1 MRKLFVILA
10 IASITNARKIN
21 FSEDISF
28 YNDSPYRKIDVGE
41 EITYVVKY
49 LFIPIGEIKL
59 KVTKFE
65 VTNTDTIY
73 TAMAYIDSYEGLPF
87 VNLHQIYETKFNS
100 RQIPIFFRGTIID
113 KDTTFTEYTFNYKS
127 KNIHIVKGSL
137 TKNKIWTDS
146 TANLDR
152 EYLDGLS
159 IFYYARMRT
168 GKKAT
173 YNTPVFINEK
183 GEKTTIR
190 CYDKPEPVEIDA
202 VDYKINCVYLDG
214 ETDFKG
220 IFGLTGY
227 FEGWFSNDNQAVPIY
242 AKMSVIIGNITV
254 ELKEWKKRN
263 WAPPK
268 FLN

>member
-10 IASITNARKIN
+10 FTSLIITSNVNSVNDIQFYSDLPHRKI
-21 FSEDISF
+21 E
-28 YNDSPYRKIDVGE
+28 VGE

-49 LFIPIGEIKL
+49 LFISIGEIKL
-59 KVTKFE
+59 KVTKLE
-65 VTNTDTIY
+65 ITNTDTIY
-73 TAMAYIDSYEGLPF
+73 SAIAYIDSYDGLPF

-100 RQIPIFFRGTIID
+100 RQIPISFRGTIID

-127 KNIHIVKGSL
+127 KLIHILKGSW
-137 TKNKIWTDS
+137 TKNEVWTDS

-159 IFYYARMRT
+159 LFYYARMRT
-168 GKKAT
+168 GKKST

-183 GEKTTIR
+183 GERTTIR
-190 CYDKPEPVEIDA
+190 CYDKPEAVEIDA
-202 VDYKINCVYLDG
+202 VDYKINCVYLNG
-214 ETDFKG
+214 KTEFKG

-227 FEGWFSNDNQAVPIY
+227 FEGWFSNDDYAVPIY

-254 ELKEWKKRN
+254 ELKEWKKKN
-263 WAPPK
+263 WSPPK
-268 FLN
+268 FQN